1 MESIN
6 LLKYNRHWEKGF
18 RYSIVKKRE
27 LFDVLK
33 NSLYKK
39 QIVEVSGLR
48 RTGKT
53 YLFFQLMDFLLE
65 NGVNPFAI
73 WYFTFDEDKIKL
85 DSLFENFIKQSQIDF
100 KKQKVYIF
108 LDEIQKL
115 DNFQSQLKVYY
126 DLYSNAKFFI
136 SGSTSLFVRKKIQ
149 ESLAGRIASFFLPPL
164 NFKEYLHFKEKEEI
178 LKRPSAFKNEI
189 EREFEIFLESQLIES
204 IIVQDLSEKKQY
216 FLTIIKKIVFEDIPQ
231 VFPVDNPEILW
242 AIVKIIGQHPGM
254 IINLQDLS
262 KEIGISNKTLSNYL
276 FYLEESF
283 LIRKVYNFSRNL
295 LTSEKKLKRY
305 YLASPSFSA
314 AISDFNDK
322 GKLAENF
329 LISLK
334 DYRFFWR
341 DVYKHEVDFIEIK
354 DGKII
359 PIEVKYKNIVTEKDF
374 NNLILF
380 SKKFKIKGIKIKTM
394 PLFFE
399 K

>member
-1 MESIN
+1 
-6 LLKYNRHWEKGF
+6 
-18 RYSIVKKRE
+18 
-27 LFDVLK
+27 
-33 NSLYKK
+33 
-39 QIVEVSGLR
+39 
-48 RTGKT
+48 
-53 YLFFQLMDFLLE
+53 
-65 NGVNPFAI
+65 
-73 WYFTFDEDKIKL
+73 
-85 DSLFENFIKQSQIDF
+85 
-100 KKQKVYIF
+100 
-108 LDEIQKL
+108 
-115 DNFQSQLKVYY
+115 
-126 DLYSNAKFFI
+126 
-136 SGSTSLFVRKKIQ
+136 
-149 ESLAGRIASFFLPPL
+149 
-164 NFKEYLHFKEKEEI
+164 
-178 LKRPSAFKNEI
+178 
-189 EREFEIFLESQLIES
+189 
-204 IIVQDLSEKKQY
+204 
-216 FLTIIKKIVFEDIPQ
+216 
-231 VFPVDNPEILW
+231 
-242 AIVKIIGQHPGM
+242 M

-380 SKKFKIKGIKIKTM
+380 SKKFKIKEAILLNKEIENKDIIMEGIKN
-394 PLFFE
+394 
-399 K
+399 